1 MTTPTTQPTPAQQA
15 AEQFREEIRAQFA
28 STQNELGNARAEI
41 EIIRHEL
48 EALITAVG
56 TITAGIQH
64 AATATPPTTAS
75 NAPTMIIP
83 MTRLIKTRTNGKNY
97 YKMQGGQYM
106 KRGITVWDEVLKVL
120 DLDPATIE
128 WDAQDAHT
136 FKTPLNVTVLMQ
148 EYTTDE
154 GEIKSGPQKVIGK
167 A

>member
-1 MTTPTTQPTPAQQA
+1 MNTAMTATSPQQA
-15 AEQFREEIRAQFA
+15 AELFREEIRASLEA
-28 STQNELGNARAEI
+28 ITI
-41 EIIRHEL
+41 EINGVIAEVH
-48 EALITAVG
+48 AVRADLFQMREG
-56 TITAGIQH
+56 LTH
-64 AATATPPTTAS
+64 ASQPAPTAT
-75 NAPTMIIP
+75 NAPTMVIP

-120 DLDPATIE
+120 DLDPAAIE

-148 EYTTDE
+148 EYTDSE
-154 GEIKSGPQKVIGK
+154 SGEIKTGPQKVIGH

>member
-15 AEQFREEIRAQFA
+15 EAFREEIRAAFDLLHVEIA
-28 STQNELGNARAEI
+28 ELRADVAQMREG
-41 EIIRHEL
+41 L
-48 EALITAVG
+48 N
-56 TITAGIQH
+56 H
-64 AATATPPTTAS
+64 AAQPAPIAP
-75 NAPTMIIP
+75 NAPTMVIP

-120 DLDPATIE
+120 DLDPAEIE

-148 EYTTDE
+148 EYTDSDS
-154 GEIKSGPQKVIGK
+154 GEIKTGPQKVIGK